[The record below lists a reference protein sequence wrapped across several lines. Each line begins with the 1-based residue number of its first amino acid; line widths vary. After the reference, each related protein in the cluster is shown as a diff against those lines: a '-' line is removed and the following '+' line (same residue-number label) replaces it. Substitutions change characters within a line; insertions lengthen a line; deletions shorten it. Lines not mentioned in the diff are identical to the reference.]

1 MPRPSNNSFLLF
13 AKGAR
18 KEGRPLHKIGGLI
31 QAQLQKIESW
41 DKSSRGNHGGPTKSQ
56 LMLARDGQTVYYW
69 SAQVTSAPC
78 VCRSGFGAGAHLKHV
93 PASSAEAFEH
103 VVSGR
108 RGCAGHVGGI
118 RTRIQ
123 MSVVKQPTSTFLVN
137 KFQLLI
143 LSVLPLQSRKV
154 HEGPAK
160 GLRKPSW

>member
-1 MPRPSNNSFLLF
+1 MALRFMLIDAKHTMDPITSFSSFLSWWYPDL
-13 AKGAR
+13 
-18 KEGRPLHKIGGLI
+18 GRRW
-31 QAQLQKIESW
+31 A
-41 DKSSRGNHGGPTKSQ
+41 
-56 LMLARDGQTVYYW
+56 
-69 SAQVTSAPC
+69 
-78 VCRSGFGAGAHLKHV
+78 
-93 PASSAEAFEH
+93 AEAFEH